1 MIIQGW
7 MGLSFIAK
15 KREMGLTRM
24 SLATKRH
31 EIRKLEE
38 EAEGRASPSPP
49 IPTPAEDATDAI
61 IKHCEGC
68 HEGWYDGCYD
78 GGLS

>member
-1 MIIQGW
+1 MPFWGKRSSGQPP
-7 MGLSFIAK
+7 SFIAK

-38 EAEGRASPSPP
+38 EAEK
-49 IPTPAEDATDAI
+49 AE
-61 IKHCEGC
+61 KRVKQQEERPG
-68 HEGWYDGCYD
+68 
-78 GGLS
+78 